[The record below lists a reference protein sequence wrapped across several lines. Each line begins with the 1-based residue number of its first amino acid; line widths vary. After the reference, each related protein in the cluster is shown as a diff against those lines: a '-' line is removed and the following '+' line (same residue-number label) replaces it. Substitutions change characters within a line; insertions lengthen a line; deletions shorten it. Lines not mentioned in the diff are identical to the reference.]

1 MEDRAEQLRV
11 AIENLINVKLHDAL
25 VHGNGLDR
33 LIAHRCNG
41 VASRAIRDAEH
52 QLQSVLTE
60 VMWTPPN
67 PQSHPRGEDPDLYLP
82 LKTKGPRTAE

>member
-1 MEDRAEQLRV
+1 
-11 AIENLINVKLHDAL
+11 
-25 VHGNGLDR
+25 
-33 LIAHRCNG
+33 
-41 VASRAIRDAEH
+41 
-52 QLQSVLTE
+52 LQSVLTE